1 MDKHKDNG
9 ILLVQNKGVKYGRKE
24 NTVDD
29 SVFADRHSL
38 LKEDIHFDTQTAS
51 EDENL
56 DKETELYNTVYKEIS
71 EIVGLDATLK
81 IYLRFKGQQISFPVR
96 LYNPNMIQQ
105 KVIKEFD
112 GMNIR
117 ELAKKYD
124 YSEKTIRRMIRDSVE
139 DINEESPADDE

>member
-1 MDKHKDNG
+1 MVKFLFKEVDNME
-9 ILLVQNKGVKYGRKE
+9 KE
-24 NTVDD
+24 
-29 SVFADRHSL
+29 A
-38 LKEDIHFDTQTAS
+38 
-51 EDENL
+51 
-56 DKETELYNTVYKEIS
+56 ELYNSIYKELS

-105 KVIKEFD
+105 KVVKEFD
-112 GMNIR
+112 GTNIH

-139 DINEESPADDE
+139 DFDDEEEG